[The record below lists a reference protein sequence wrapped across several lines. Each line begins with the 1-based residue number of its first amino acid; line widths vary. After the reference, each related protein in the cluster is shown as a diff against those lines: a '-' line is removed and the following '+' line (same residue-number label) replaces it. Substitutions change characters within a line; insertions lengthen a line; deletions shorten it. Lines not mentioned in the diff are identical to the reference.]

1 MRRLILVAVLGLA
14 GCAGMQQARQAHL
27 AEFERTIPVC
37 EGEKECEIAWA
48 HARNWVIR
56 NCGMKIQNITD
67 TYIETFGSTD
77 TRLACRVLGEPRG
90 PDSWAIVIRTVCG
103 NIFGCVPD
111 AQEAAL
117 RFNNEMNMLIGRPGE
132 DETPP
137 GGMQYRPRIP

>member
-56 NCGMKIQNITD
+56 NCGMKIQSAPR
-67 TYIETFGSTD
+67 ERGSTFQ
-77 TRLACRVLGEPRG
+77 RQRVAAML
-90 PDSWAIVIRTVCG
+90 DVC
-103 NIFGCVPD
+103 P
-111 AQEAAL
+111 A
-117 RFNNEMNMLIGRPGE
+117 
-132 DETPP
+132 
-137 GGMQYRPRIP
+137 